1 MEQTRGTMKI
11 RYVDV
16 LVTAGLAAAGSGALA
31 QTAEEFLAA
40 GREAHNSG
48 DLIGAMAAYRE
59 AAVGGSAE
67 AQVWLAWFLD
77 HAEENAEAVSWY
89 SAAAEQGD
97 AGGMAGL
104 AEMYAKGEG
113 VERDPVRARQLF
125 EQAAEA
131 GHVRSMTVLAA
142 AWEAGGLGLAA
153 DESRSGEWLLRAA
166 REGDIRSMERVA
178 AAYESGALGLAA
190 DKTQADYWSRAARE
204 ARESQQEQE

>member
-1 MEQTRGTMKI
+1 MTI
-11 RYVDV
+11 RYAEI
-16 LVTAGLAAAGSGALA
+16 LAAAALAAAGTAAAA

-40 GREAHNSG
+40 GRDAHNKG

-59 AAVGGSAE
+59 AAAGGSAE

-77 HAEENAEAVSWY
+77 HAEENEEAVSWY

-113 VERDPVRARQLF
+113 VERDPARARQLF

-131 GHVRSMTVLAA
+131 GHVKSMTVLAA
-142 AWEAGGLGLAA
+142 AWEGGGLGLTA
-153 DESRSGEWLLRAA
+153 DESRAGEWLLRAA

-178 AAYESGALGLAA
+178 EAYESGALGMAA
-190 DKTQADYWSRAARE
+190 DRTQADYWKKAARE
-204 ARESQQEQE
+204 ARASRKDQE